1 MQKNRTT
8 SAGLKRNVSDQQ
20 GHCLLTDELLPIF
33 TSEKPSHVT
42 DLFPIKCLVAKCSSS
57 FFFWYHLLFQTF
69 IYLFQLFGIMFV
81 KLATS

>member
-20 GHCLLTDELLPIF
+20 GYCLLTDELLPIF
-33 TSEKPSHVT
+33 PSEKPSHVT

-57 FFFWYHLLFQTF
+57 VFLVPLTFPNFYLPVPTFWDY
-69 IYLFQLFGIMFV
+69 V
-81 KLATS
+81 C

>member
-20 GHCLLTDELLPIF
+20 GYCLLTDELLPIF

-69 IYLFQLFGIMFV
+69 IYLFQLFGTMFV

>member
-20 GHCLLTDELLPIF
+20 GYCLLTDELLPIF

-57 FFFWYHLLFQTF
+57 FFFLVPLTF
-69 IYLFQLFGIMFV
+69 PNFYLPVPTFWDYV
-81 KLATS
+81 C